1 MLHILLAF
9 CVAVAGMLFPAGS
22 DAAMPFGFA
31 DVQAAAQDRAQ
42 KPWAD
47 APVAPEFLVKLN
59 YEEWSAIRYRKE
71 KAVWAGEDLP
81 FTLEFFH
88 QGLYYDRPVK
98 IHVVD
103 EEGVSDVPFD
113 SSLFEYG
120 SEKLARQASEVET
133 LDFAGFRIHYPLNRQ
148 GYRDEIAIFLG
159 ASYFRALAKGNH
171 YGIYSR
177 GLALDTA
184 MPQGE
189 EFPYFREFWVV
200 KPRPEDTSITVFAL
214 MDSPGLAGAYRFC
227 IIPGAPTQMEVK
239 CALFMRK
246 GAKNYQKIGLAPL
259 TSMFFYG
266 EEANG
271 KAGEYRPEIHNSD
284 GFLFVDGEKHWFWR
298 PLSNPRRLGV
308 NAFPLTNPK
317 GFGLMQRDND
327 FASYQDLD
335 ARYDLRPSLWVEPE
349 GEWGRGSLNLV
360 EIPTEDERHDNIVAF
375 WCPDKPS
382 ASGTDPSKPASDLRY
397 PDMQIYSWKLFWQ
410 QPRMDL
416 HDKGK
421 VVSTRVSRKADTVM
435 FHVDFA
441 GQSLAELPE
450 DAGLTSIVET
460 PEQIPLLEK
469 RLVRNPVAGGW
480 RLEFKIRLPKEEG
493 MLESLM
499 SARKGPVTLRFR
511 ALLKKG
517 ENLPEPLT
525 ETWIYDWQ
533 IQPN

>member
-1 MLHILLAF
+1 MLRILLAL
-9 CVAVAGMLFPAGS
+9 CLAAAGLLAPLPS

-59 YEEWSAIRYRKE
+59 YDEWSAIRYRKE
-71 KAVWAGEDLP
+71 KAVWADEELP

-98 IHVVD
+98 MHIV
-103 EEGVSDVPFD
+103 EEGGIKDVACD
-113 SSLFEYG
+113 TSLFDYG
-120 SEKLARQASEVET
+120 SEKLARQAAEAGR

-159 ASYFRALAKGNH
+159 ASYFRALARGNH

-184 MPQGE
+184 HPQGE
-189 EFPYFREFWVV
+189 EFPYFREFWVL
-200 KPRPEDTSITVFAL
+200 KPRPEDTSLTVFAL
-214 MDSPGLAGAYRFC
+214 MDSPGMAGAYRF
-227 IIPGAPTQMEVK
+227 IITPGAPTEMDVK

-246 GAKNYQKIGLAPL
+246 DSKNYQKLGLAPL

-266 EEANG
+266 EETNG
-271 KAGEYRPEIHNSD
+271 RPGGYRPEVHNSD
-284 GFLFVDGEKHWFWR
+284 GLLFVDGEKHWFWR
-298 PLSNPRRLGV
+298 PLSNPRRLAV
-308 NAFPLTNPK
+308 NSFPLADPK
-317 GFGLMQRDND
+317 GFGLMQRDNV
-327 FASYQDLD
+327 FSSYQDLD
-335 ARYDLRPSLWVEPE
+335 ARYDLRPSLWVVPQ
-349 GEWGRGSLNLV
+349 GDWGKGSLDLV

-375 WCPDKPS
+375 WCPEKPADPAKQDKP
-382 ASGTDPSKPASDLRY
+382 AAELRY
-397 PDMQIYSWKLFWQ
+397 PDMQIYSWKLLWQ
-410 QPRMDL
+410 QPGADL
-416 HDKGK
+416 HEKGK
-421 VVSTRVSRKADTVM
+421 IVSTRVSRKADTLM
-435 FHVDFA
+435 FHIDFA
-441 GQSLAELPE
+441 GQALASLPE
-450 DAGLTSIVET
+450 DTGLTSIVET
-460 PEQIPLLEK
+460 PEPVPLLEK

-480 RLEFKIRLPKEEG
+480 RLEFKVRLPKEEG
-493 MLESLM
+493 VLESLM

-533 IQPN
+533 MQPK